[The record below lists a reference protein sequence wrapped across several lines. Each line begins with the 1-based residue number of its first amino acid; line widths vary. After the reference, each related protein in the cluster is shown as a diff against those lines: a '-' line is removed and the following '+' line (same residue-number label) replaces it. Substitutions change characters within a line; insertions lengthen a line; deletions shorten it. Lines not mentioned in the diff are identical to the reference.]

1 MNILVAGGAGYIGSH
16 TVKAIAEAGHH
27 PIVADNLVKGHD
39 WAVQWGQFEFCDLA
53 DPAALAGIFK
63 RHSIDAVIH
72 FAAYIEV
79 GESMQDPG
87 KYFRNNV
94 GCSLNLLD
102 AMQQAGVKHIVFSS
116 TAAVYGVPRQVPMP
130 ESHPKIPVNAYG
142 ESKLMVERM
151 LDWFSVSHGFAAA
164 KLRYF
169 NAAGADPQ
177 ARIGEDHSPESHLI
191 PLVLA
196 AARGQRPHISIYGT
210 DYPTPDGT
218 AVRDYVHVDD
228 LAQAHLLALARIRA
242 TNTTCEYNLGTGRG
256 SSVREIIRTVEEVC
270 GVKVPVQEAPRRAG
284 DPPALV
290 ADPAKAMAELHWHPA
305 ASDLAHIVATAERWY
320 RKHNKL

>member
-16 TVKAIAEAGHH
+16 TVKAVAEAGHH
-27 PIVADNLVKGHD
+27 PIVVDNLVKGHD

-53 DPAALAGIFK
+53 DPAAIATVFK
-63 RHSIDAVIH
+63 RHQVDAVIH

-79 GESMQDPG
+79 GESMLDPG

-102 AMQQAGVKHIVFSS
+102 AMRNAGVKHIVFSS
-116 TAAVYGVPRQVPMP
+116 TAAVYGVPQQVPMP
-130 ESHPKIPVNAYG
+130 ETHPKIPVNAYG
-142 ESKLMVERM
+142 ETKLMVERM

-169 NAAGADPQ
+169 NAAGADPE
-177 ARIGEDHSPESHLI
+177 ARIGEDHAPESHLI

-196 AARGQRPHISIYGT
+196 AARGQRPHISIFGT

-218 AVRDYVHVDD
+218 ALRDYVHVDD
-228 LAQAHLLALARIRA
+228 LAQAHLRALDRILA
-242 TNTTCEYNLGTGRG
+242 TNQTCEYNLGTGLG
-256 SSVREIIRTVEEVC
+256 SSVREIIRAVEEVC
-270 GVKVPVQEAPRRAG
+270 GVKVPVQEVGRRAG

-290 ADPAKAMAELHWHPA
+290 ADPSKAMAELGWKPV
-305 ASDLAHIVATAERWY
+305 ASDLTHIVATADRWY
-320 RKHNKL
+320 RKHNKT